1 MPVMTVCFCFA
12 QAQNNKLRRMLESIE
27 SLGKNFQ
34 SKIKDDVANV
44 AKLAKPVSPQHRAAV
59 QPDRFPSTTS

>member
-12 QAQNNKLRRMLESIE
+12 QAQNNKLRRVLESIE
-27 SLGKNFQ
+27 GLGKNFQ
-34 SKIKDDVANV
+34 SKIKDDEANV